1 VSATRPTWPAIRAL
15 IVALA
20 AFVMLGLVDGALG
33 VAWPTMRDTFDRGLA
48 DLGLLIFFGST
59 GYLLASI
66 GYGWLHSA
74 LGTGFLL
81 GGGSVLMV
89 VGIAGIAAAPAWGTL
104 AVGVFRVDRRRHVGR
119 GLVAVAAIVLGL
131 GGGLVDTGVNAHAAL
146 VFDVGSINLL
156 HACFGVG
163 ASLGPIVVTLSLVAT
178 GVWRAGYAVLAVL
191 QILVAVAVWM
201 RRARWAG
208 EEPDLIGDAPL
219 AGRRR
224 QLWLHVMLF
233 FLYTGVEVATGQ
245 WAFTLLTEGRGM
257 ETVAAGV
264 WVAVYWGGL
273 TAGRLGF
280 GVVGNRLAPSR
291 ILGGSMLMSL
301 LGLAILWL
309 DIFGIGVVGL
319 PIAGL
324 GFAAVFPTLVSLTPA
339 RIGRVRSTRSMGFQL
354 AAANLGAAGVP
365 WVLGVLAEERGLEVL
380 GPGLFAIALLL
391 SAVHLIS
398 DQSGKR
404 LMV

>member
-1 VSATRPTWPAIRAL
+1 
-15 IVALA
+15 
-20 AFVMLGLVDGALG
+20 MLGLVDGALG
-33 VAWPTMRDTFDRGLA
+33 VAWPSMRDTFDRGLS
-48 DLGLLIFFGST
+48 DLGLLLFFGST

-66 GYGWLHSA
+66 GYGWLHSV
-74 LGTGFLL
+74 LGTGTLL

-89 VGIAGIAAAPAWGTL
+89 VGIAGIAGAPAW
-104 AVGVFRVDRRRHVGR
+104 
-119 GLVAVAAIVLGL
+119 GLVAVAAILLGL
-131 GGGLVDTGVNAHAAL
+131 GGGLVDTGMNAHAAL

-156 HACFGVG
+156 HACYGAG

-178 GVWRAGYAVLAVL
+178 GIWRAGYAVLAVL
-191 QILVAVAVWM
+191 QVLVAVAVWT
-201 RRARWAG
+201 RRSRWAG
-208 EEPDLIGDAPL
+208 AEPDLIGDVPV
-219 AGRRR
+219 AGRRH
-224 QLWLHVMLF
+224 QLWLHLILF
-233 FLYTGVEVATGQ
+233 FLYTGIEVATGQ
-245 WAFTLLTEGRGM
+245 WAFTLLSEGRGM

-273 TAGRLGF
+273 TVGRFGF

-301 LGLAILWL
+301 LGIAILWL

-324 GFAAVFPTLVSLTPA
+324 GFAAVFPTLVALTPA

-365 WVLGVLAEERGLEVL
+365 WMLGILAEEGGLEAL
-380 GPGLFAIALLL
+380 GPGLFVTTLLL
-391 SAVHLIS
+391 SGVHLIS
-398 DQSGKR
+398 DRAGKR
-404 LMV
+404 LIA

>member
-1 VSATRPTWPAIRAL
+1 
-15 IVALA
+15 
-20 AFVMLGLVDGALG
+20 MLGLVDGALG
-33 VAWPTMRDTFDRGLA
+33 VAWPSMRATFDRGLS
-48 DLGLLIFFGST
+48 DLGLLLFFGST

-74 LGTGFLL
+74 LGTGMLL

-89 VGIAGIAAAPAWGTL
+89 VGIVGIAGAPAW
-104 AVGVFRVDRRRHVGR
+104 

-131 GGGLVDTGVNAHAAL
+131 GGGLVDTGMNAHAAL

-178 GVWRAGYAVLAVL
+178 GVWRAGYAALALL
-191 QILVAVAVWM
+191 QVLVAMAVWT
-201 RRARWAG
+201 RRSRWAG
-208 EEPDLIGDAPL
+208 EEPDLMGDAPVG
-219 AGRRR
+219 GRRR
-224 QLWLHVMLF
+224 QLWLHLILF
-233 FLYTGVEVATGQ
+233 FLYTGVEVGTGQ
-245 WAFTLLTEGRGM
+245 WAFTLLSEGRGM

-264 WVAVYWGGL
+264 WVAAYWGGL

-309 DIFGIGVVGL
+309 DLFGIGVVGL

-339 RIGRVRSTRSMGFQL
+339 KIGRVRSTRSMGFQL

-365 WVLGVLAEERGLEVL
+365 WMLGILAEEGGLEAL
-380 GPGLFAIALLL
+380 GPGLFVTALLL
-391 SAVHLIS
+391 SGVNLVS
-398 DQSGKR
+398 DRAGKR
-404 LMV
+404 LIA